1 METPEKKLPKKSRR
15 KKRILLLICV
25 ICAALIVLYLVIE
38 RSVGNVLASYAES
51 LISSRG
57 AKALNEAIISSLDN
71 SFTYDQLI
79 TVTTDNEGRVR
90 MLQANTPNLN
100 ALASRTTLLAQEN
113 ISKIGQTD
121 IRIPLGTLIGG
132 RLLTG
137 RGPLVTLR
145 VEPVGAV
152 SSEFISEFEE
162 AGINQTLHRIKLRL
176 KATMRVVLSTGSTS
190 VTVQAESAVAE
201 SIIVGDVPEMFA
213 NIPSAED
220 ILNFVPNY

>member
-1 METPEKKLPKKSRR
+1 METYEKKLPKKSYRR
-15 KKRILLLICV
+15 RRLVLLICV
-25 ICAALIVLYLVIE
+25 ICTAFIVLYLVIE

-79 TVTTDNEGRVR
+79 TVTTDSEGRIR
-90 MLQANTPNLN
+90 LLQANTPNLN
-100 ALASRTTLLAQEN
+100 TLASKTTLLAQQN
-113 ISKIGQTD
+113 ISKIGETD
-121 IRIPLGTLIGG
+121 IRIPIGTLIGG

-137 RGPLVTLR
+137 RGPLITLR
-145 VEPVGAV
+145 VEPVGSV
-152 SSEFISEFEE
+152 SSEFVSEFEE

-176 KATMRVVLSTGSTS
+176 KATMRIVLSTGSTT

-201 SIIVGDVPEMFA
+201 SIIVGDVPDMYA

-220 ILNFVPNY
+220 VLNFVPNY